1 MQKRISSV
9 SSRSSLIT
17 TSFLNQD
24 GKVVTVVM
32 NKTDRELQYNLCIGT
47 KATAVVI
54 PPHAIQTLFLKS
66 KR

>member
-47 KATAVVI
+47 KATAVVTSACYSDI
-54 PPHAIQTLFLKS
+54 IVLKS
-66 KR
+66 

>member
-47 KATAVVI
+47 KATAVI
-54 PPHAIQTLFLKS
+54 PPHAIQTLLF
-66 KR
+66 